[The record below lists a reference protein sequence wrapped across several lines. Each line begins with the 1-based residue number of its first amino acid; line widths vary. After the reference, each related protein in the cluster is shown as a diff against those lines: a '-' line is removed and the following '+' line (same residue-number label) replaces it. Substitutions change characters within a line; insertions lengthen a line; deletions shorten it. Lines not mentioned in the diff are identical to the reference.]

1 MAVAAQTSVTTEAT
15 LIVAGVPNET
25 RQLIL
30 HGSDDIYI
38 GGSSA
43 VTTSNGFLLEKAKS
57 DHLELI
63 LHPNEEV
70 WGIVASTTRTAYSL
84 ITEL

>member
-1 MAVAAQTSVTTEAT
+1 
-15 LIVAGVPNET
+15 
-25 RQLIL
+25 LIL

-70 WGIVASTTRTAYSL
+70 WGIVSSTTRTAYSF